1 MLLHAIEAF
10 EAAMPFP
17 AWHPAIALADLRV
30 RQGRL
35 QEAEALLLGKD
46 LAMQALLPAARLHLA
61 LGDALL
67 ARAAAQRGLRV
78 MGSDRLRSIE
88 LLIVSVDA
96 ALSLGDREAATLAAA
111 ELTERAQGLAVP
123 SLEARAA
130 LVRAKLATLRGEHQ
144 AALALL
150 EACVAR
156 LDAAQTPWLCAL
168 LALGLARI
176 HDQLGDR
183 AAATVE
189 ARAAGTLL
197 ASLDVVLAP
206 DDAALLAQLGSAGSS
221 QPSQPSQPPQAA
233 VASLQRGEKWWSVSC
248 GATQL
253 RIADAKGLRYLAELL
268 ASPGSER
275 HALDLVDRIEGVDVE
290 QAIDRRALGGSGAG
304 LDARARAAYRHRIEA
319 LRGATVDALERG
331 QLEAAEAAQGELDQL
346 VAELARAFGLGGRER
361 PSGSATEKARLNVT
375 RALRAAIDRISE
387 ALPDAGK
394 ALDRQIKT
402 GLYCG
407 YFPANGAISWVVQSR
422 LNDSEQP

>member
-1 MLLHAIEAF
+1 
-10 EAAMPFP
+10 
-17 AWHPAIALADLRV
+17 LADLRV

-46 LAMQALLPAARLHLA
+46 LAIQALLPAARLHLA

-67 ARAAAQRGLRV
+67 ARAAAQRGLRAL
-78 MGSDRLRSIE
+78 GSDRLRSIE
-88 LLIVSVDA
+88 LLIVAVDA

-130 LVRAKLATLRGEHQ
+130 LVRAKLATLRGEHL

-150 EACVAR
+150 EASVAR

-176 HDQLGDR
+176 HHQLGDR
-183 AAATVE
+183 AAASVE
-189 ARAAGTLL
+189 ARAAGNLL
-197 ASLDVVLAP
+197 ASLDVVLAT
-206 DDAALLAQLGSAGSS
+206 DDAALLAQLGSTGSS
-221 QPSQPSQPPQAA
+221 QPPQPPEPV
-233 VASLQRGEKWWSVSC
+233 VASLQRGDKWWSVSC

-268 ASPGSER
+268 GSPGSER
-275 HALDLVDRIEGVDVE
+275 HALDLVDRIEGVDAE
-290 QAIDRRALGGSGAG
+290 QGIDRRALGGASAG

-319 LRGATVDALERG
+319 LRGVTVDALERG

-361 PSGSATEKARLNVT
+361 PCGSATEKARLNVT
-375 RALRAAIDRISE
+375 RALRTAIDRISE

-407 YFPANGAISWVVQSR
+407 YFPTKGAISWVVQSR
-422 LNDSEQP
+422 LNDSEQT